1 MTLCMRKSTTR
12 EVLIMKKRVGLLFC
26 MVISMFILGSSENV
40 QAATLADSSEKTY
53 VFVSTDG
60 EACSATVSAS
70 VTQEYTENGAIRSY
84 TTRCGY
90 ITYSYA
96 AAYTIP
102 QVTYSSDPKYVDSN
116 GNTVRTFSPW
126 TNQQVLISVGT
137 KVRYSKKNTTTVGY
151 SNNNGYYLTQGY
163 MVGNSDY
170 MVVPWY
176 GNSVKAKLGNS

>member
-1 MTLCMRKSTTR
+1 MIEKLILRIVNQMETESILEPEEKDEYIYAYTTFCEEILTL
-12 EVLIMKKRVGLLFC
+12 G
-26 MVISMFILGSSENV
+26 
-40 QAATLADSSEKTY
+40 
-53 VFVSTDG
+53 
-60 EACSATVSAS
+60 TVCI

-151 SNNNGYYLTQGY
+151 SSNNGYYLTQGY